1 MGRAGKRRSAKKQK
15 RMKSKNKK
23 SAKRKSQSGQKKKRT
38 KKSKKRSKKSRKN
51 NKKKSKKEM
60 KKKRKTKQRKGNR
73 RSGKARQA
81 TAATCGV
88 LVAQL
93 GQNLPKALSWIQQGN
108 RLNSN
113 IKNKANKKDDFN
125 AQYESGLATAGGD
138 KAAPKCNGVA
148 IGSKSNFS
156 VALDALKNCSA
167 SIKASCE
174 VYAPADLE
182 AKVKACNDASE
193 KYRVDF
199 RQKLVKATEGT
210 ICANAATLNAS
221 WVAVEKACSVD
232 VDVAKE
238 EAAQLEQKKTCQ
250 KAFGEC
256 RKQERALPAE
266 MNTCMPKC

>member
-1 MGRAGKRRSAKKQK
+1 M
-15 RMKSKNKK
+15 
-23 SAKRKSQSGQKKKRT
+23 
-38 KKSKKRSKKSRKN
+38 
-51 NKKKSKKEM
+51 
-60 KKKRKTKQRKGNR
+60 
-73 RSGKARQA
+73 
-81 TAATCGV
+81 
-88 LVAQL
+88 
-93 GQNLPKALSWIQQGN
+93 
-108 RLNSN
+108 
-113 IKNKANKKDDFN
+113 
-125 AQYESGLATAGGD
+125 
-138 KAAPKCNGVA
+138 AAPKCNGVA
-148 IGSKSNFS
+148 IDSKSNFS

-174 VYAPADLE
+174 VSVPADLE

-266 MNTCMPKC
+266 MNTCIRKCSGSTNGTKSEAEQKLENLNKQKAEKEAAIQGEVKEEK